1 MNHADLK
8 RNLIIFGVLHVF
20 IFLCLLP
27 VLAQIFYPGTGT
39 LELYIAQQILDGQI
53 PYHDF
58 ASEYPPLALL
68 SFLLPGLLFHTTVA
82 YSWAF
87 AAELLLFDV
96 LVLFLIADLASSLK
110 ISVRNSLAVYTL
122 LILATGPI
130 LVCRYDILPAMLVL
144 LALWAFIKGRNNLA
158 WAATA
163 LGFAAKLYPV
173 IIIPLFIIYQIKNRQ
188 YGQLLKGGAVFLIVL
203 LVLSLPWLIIDAPGF
218 WQSLTYHF
226 ERGLHSES
234 TYGTVL
240 LAGQVLGMTKVEGAL
255 TYGSWNLSSPLA
267 ESLAKISLFISAG
280 ILIIVYGLF
289 TGRLQKDA
297 KEGME
302 KIMSKP
308 GAVRLIQYAT
318 LAVIVF
324 MLTNK
329 VFSAQYLIW
338 LCPLL
343 PLISGG
349 RRYLIMALFL
359 VAAAL
364 TQYVYPYN
372 YIGFELG
379 ESLPVLILTVRNLL
393 LVAIAVLM
401 VLPNRAQT
409 DFHQTPGTKALR
421 SGG

>member
-1 MNHADLK
+1 MNHANIK
-8 RNLIIFGVLHVF
+8 RNLIIFGVVHVF
-20 IFLCLLP
+20 LFLCLLP
-27 VLAQIFYPGTGT
+27 ALAQIFYPGTGS
-39 LELYIAQQILDGQI
+39 LELYISQQMLDGKI

-68 SFLLPGLLFHTTVA
+68 SFLLPGLPFHTTIA

-87 AAELLLFDV
+87 AAELMLFDV
-96 LVLFLIADLASSLK
+96 LVLFMIADLASSLK
-110 ISVRNSLAVYTL
+110 ISVRNVLAVYTL

-130 LVCRYDILPAMLVL
+130 LVCRFDILPAAL
-144 LALWAFIKGRNNLA
+144 LLAALWAFVKGKSKLA
-158 WAATA
+158 WAAAA
-163 LGFAAKLYPV
+163 LGVAAKLYPA
-173 IIIPLFIIYQIKNRQ
+173 IIVPFFVIYQFKSKQ

-203 LVLSLPWLIIDAPGF
+203 LAISLPWLVIDAPGF
-218 WQSLTYHF
+218 WHSLTYHL

-240 LAGQVLGMTKVEGAL
+240 MAGQVLGITRVEGDL

-267 ESLAKISLFISAG
+267 DSLAKISFFVSVGALV
-280 ILIIVYGLF
+280 IVYGIFFWHL
-289 TGRLQKDA
+289 RKDS
-297 KEGME
+297 EGGAE
-302 KIMSKP
+302 AIMSEPSAAKF
-308 GAVRLIQYAT
+308 VQYAA

-343 PLISGG
+343 PLIAGG
-349 RRYLIMALFL
+349 RRYLVLALFV

-372 YIGFELG
+372 YTGFELV
-379 ESLPVLILTVRNLL
+379 ESLPVFTLAVRNLL
-393 LVAIAVLM
+393 LVAAAILM
-401 VLPNRAQT
+401 ALSNRTSARVYQI
-409 DFHQTPGTKALR
+409 PGTKALR